1 MAKNLLIRNNSY
13 EEVRLTIF
21 GNEDG
26 TSTQY
31 YTEANGNRYYYT
43 VIGGTASPAMQ
54 SATFESFLSFTMS
67 GTASYQYSLIP
78 MLPEETV
85 MIETR
90 VVGLN
95 LDGSKG
101 YIMSS
106 FGGYKHDGTDLSIIG
121 PSITYDTKSDF
132 TSASASFTQSGTS
145 SICFCFS
152 GELNETIDWDVHIK
166 YTKGFHTLTTGAPP
180 TPPPIYPPYPEDP
193 VSATTTPPSA

>member
-1 MAKNLLIRNNSY
+1 MSDTLLIRNNSY
-13 EEVRLTIF
+13 EKVRLKVF
-21 GNEDG
+21 GDEDG

-31 YTEANGNRYYYT
+31 YTEANGNRYYYNIVSST
-43 VIGGTASPAMQ
+43 QSATMQ

-67 GTASYQYSLIP
+67 GTQSFQFSLIP

-85 MIETR
+85 MIETK

-101 YIMSS
+101 YIMKS
-106 FGGYKHDGTDLSIIG
+106 FGGFKHDGTNLDIVG
-121 PSITYDTKSDF
+121 PSIDYDTKSDF

-145 SICFCFS
+145 SVCLCLS
-152 GELNETIDWDVHIK
+152 GEVDETIDWDIHIN

-180 TPPPIYPPYPEDP
+180 SPPPIYPPFPSEP
-193 VSATTTPPSA
+193 ISNTTPPEA